1 MPSSAN
7 HRTDLKAVIFDYGE
21 VLCHRPAGEEMSRM
35 AGFFGLNTDQ
45 FLPLWERNRGPFDRG
60 DLSAKVYWSMLAADA
75 GVSIDSRQME
85 ELCTLDLEMWS
96 HINSAMIDW
105 VRQLRASGL
114 KVGLLSN
121 MPADMVTHCRKQFAW
136 LEVFD
141 FATFSADVRLIKP
154 DRAIY
159 EYTLRGLGVKPSE
172 AIFLDDREVNIQA
185 ARELGMQAIRVQ
197 SATQLKKDLQAA
209 GFTILPAIG

>member
-154 DRAIY
+154 DSAIY
-159 EYTLRGLGVKPSE
+159 EHTLRGLGVKPSE
-172 AIFLDDREVNIQA
+172 AIFLDDREANIQA
-185 ARELGMQAIRVQ
+185 ARELGIEAIRVQ